1 MTEKLKKLATISSG
15 ATFRSRI
22 EASQAGNVRL
32 IQMKDLGADNLV
44 HLASCVRI
52 EHPNPKPSQLAERGD
67 IIFRSRGQSHTAALL
82 NQAAASAIVA
92 APLFRIRADQAQ
104 IQPEFLLWWLNQAS
118 AQAYFASRARGTM
131 VQMISKQV
139 LEELAVPL
147 PALKQQ
153 ARIANL
159 FRLATREQQILEN
172 IKQSRALYTQAVLMQ
187 MTQEHANAN

>member
-1 MTEKLKKLATISSG
+1 MAAKLKNLATISSG

-22 EASQAGNVRL
+22 EASQEGNVQL

-52 EHPNPKPSQLAERGD
+52 EHPKPKPSQLAERGD

-92 APLFRIRADQAQ
+92 APLFRIRTDQAQ

-139 LEELAVPL
+139 LDELEVPL

-153 ARIANL
+153 ARIADL
-159 FRLATREQQILEN
+159 FNLATREQQILEN
-172 IKQSRALYTQAVLMQ
+172 IKQSRALYTQGILME
-187 MTQEHANAN
+187 MTSE

>member
-1 MTEKLKKLATISSG
+1 MLAKLKDLATISSG
-15 ATFRSRI
+15 ATFRARI

-44 HLASCVRI
+44 HLASCIRI
-52 EHPNPKPSQLAERGD
+52 EHPKPKPSQLAERGD

-92 APLFRIRADQAQ
+92 APLFRIRADQAKV
-104 IQPEFLLWWLNQAS
+104 QPEFLLWWLNQAS

-139 LEELAVPL
+139 LEELEVPL

-153 ARIANL
+153 ARIADL
-159 FRLATREQQILEN
+159 FHLATREQQILEN

>member
-1 MTEKLKKLATISSG
+1 MPAKLKDLATISSG
-15 ATFRSRI
+15 VTFRSRI
-22 EASQAGNVRL
+22 KASQEGNVQL

-44 HLASCVRI
+44 HLAKCIRI

-67 IIFRSRGQSHTAALL
+67 MIFRSRGQSHTAALL

-92 APLFRIRADQAQ
+92 APLFRIRADQAR

-131 VQMISKQV
+131 VQMISKQILDE
-139 LEELAVPL
+139 LEVPL

-153 ARIANL
+153 ARIADL
-159 FRLATREQQILEN
+159 FHLAAREQQILEN
-172 IKQSRALYTQAVLMQ
+172 IKQSRALYTQAILLQ

>member
-1 MTEKLKKLATISSG
+1 MLAKLKDLATISSG
-15 ATFRSRI
+15 ATFRARI
-22 EASQAGNVRL
+22 EASQAGSVRL

-44 HLASCVRI
+44 HLASCIRI
-52 EHPNPKPSQLAERGD
+52 EHPKPKPSQLAERGD
-67 IIFRSRGQSHTAALL
+67 IIFRSRGQAHTAALL

-92 APLFRIRADQAQ
+92 APLFRIRADQAR

-172 IKQSRALYTQAVLMQ
+172 IKQSRALYTQGILME
-187 MTQEHANAN
+187 MTSE